1 MGSKLHQ
8 KAPQSPGGPSRVPGT
23 VDRMSDTTQPGP
35 DIPPEKPGEDPTLPL
50 PPPPEGFPE
59 LGERMAT
66 DRPDR
71 ILTDDEVEQIRTSG
85 LLLKPWDDQ

>member
-1 MGSKLHQ
+1 
-8 KAPQSPGGPSRVPGT
+8 
-23 VDRMSDTTQPGP
+23 
-35 DIPPEKPGEDPTLPL
+35 
-50 PPPPEGFPE
+50 
-59 LGERMAT
+59 MAT